1 MLIRS
6 LLILALLQLTGC
18 AFFGHQKCNGEDCDD
33 TPKLLEQKPVAH
45 KWYCYGKADGVTWD
59 CLNHA
64 DPSLVMAVTPNTQP
78 AVNPDQVPGA
88 DQTDETSNAPV
99 EIKSLLDITRNV
111 MDEDDDHYTVQ
122 LTAAHTEKAL
132 AEYAQQQAIRQPVYI
147 VIPAG
152 PNDQAPTYI
161 LLLGIY
167 GDQDKA
173 LDAKHVWQRGRKLPE
188 DPWVR
193 KIGPLKSQIKSK
205 DKNA

>member
-1 MLIRS
+1 MIIRS
-6 LLILALLQLTGC
+6 LLIVALLQLSGC
-18 AFFGHQKCNGEDCDD
+18 AFFGHRKCTGDDCD

-45 KWYCYGKADGVTWD
+45 KWYCYGKPDGETWD

-64 DPSLVMAVTPNTQP
+64 DSSLIAAVTPDTQP
-78 AVNPDQVPGA
+78 AVNPDQMPA
-88 DQTDETSNAPV
+88 DEPSETSNEPV
-99 EIKSLLDITRNV
+99 EMKSLLNITRNV
-111 MDEDDDHYTVQ
+111 MDEDDSHYTVQ

-132 AEYAQQQAIRQPVYI
+132 AEYAQEQHIKQPVYI
-147 VIPAG
+147 IIPAG
-152 PNDQAPTYI
+152 PNDQSPTYI

-173 LDAKHVWQRGRKLPE
+173 LDAKHVWQRSRKLPE

-205 DKNA
+205 DKNG